1 MRVSSINNLADVHAL
16 YVGGEPLQKEARELF
31 VKGTMADIRSRFQVR
46 AAVPASRWAVGA
58 RGGSGVGAAARV
70 FSLLLPFLVR
80 ALGYARGCDVLSP
93 STAFPCAALPALT
106 GLCL

>member
-46 AAVPASRWAVGA
+46 AAVPASGWAVGA
-58 RGGSGVGAAARV
+58 GWEQ
-70 FSLLLPFLVR
+70 LLGYFLSCCPFL
-80 ALGYARGCDVLSP
+80 
-93 STAFPCAALPALT
+93 
-106 GLCL
+106 